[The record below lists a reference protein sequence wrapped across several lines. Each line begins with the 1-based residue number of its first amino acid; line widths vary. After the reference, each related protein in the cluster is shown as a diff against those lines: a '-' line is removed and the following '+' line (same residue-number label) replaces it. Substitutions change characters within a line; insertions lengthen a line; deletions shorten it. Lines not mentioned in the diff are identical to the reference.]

1 MGKGG
6 AARPVVAA
14 IERERLREIE
24 RQLPLSNRPTAQ
36 RAFCSCGPRAQPK
49 QEQKA
54 QFGPTREKEGGWVTN
69 NYGQISQISINKQRW
84 LSETG
89 KNLFSSQYKCHKQV
103 NKMDFSEMKMF
114 EQHHNPTQILF
125 HTIGDKK
132 ERHSEYTK
140 ALTNTDH
147 MLMMHDHLHYY
158 G

>member
-14 IERERLREIE
+14 ETSRDREAVAAIEQAHGPTRL
-24 RQLPLSNRPTAQ
+24 LLL
-36 RAFCSCGPRAQPK
+36 RAEGAA
-49 QEQKA
+49 KA
-54 QFGPTREKEGGWVTN
+54 GAEGPTREKEGGWVTN

-132 ERHSEYTK
+132 GK
-140 ALTNTDH
+140 AL
-147 MLMMHDHLHYY
+147 
-158 G
+158 